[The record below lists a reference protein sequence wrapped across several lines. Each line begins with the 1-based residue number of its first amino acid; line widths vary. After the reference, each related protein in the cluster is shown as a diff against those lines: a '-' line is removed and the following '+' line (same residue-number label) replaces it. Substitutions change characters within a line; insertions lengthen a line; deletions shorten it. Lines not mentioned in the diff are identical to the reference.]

1 MADDT
6 PKGKGALFRVREKKN
21 DRGSD
26 YTGDIT
32 SPTTGE
38 KIELAGWIRED
49 RNGNRYLSL
58 SAQPPRER
66 QQQVAPSRNAY
77 ADGRGRDQPQQS
89 NGGRGWD
96 RDEPVPF

>member
-6 PKGKGALFRVREKKN
+6 PRGNGALFRVREKKN
-21 DRGSD
+21 DRGPD

-49 RNGNRYLSL
+49 RNGNKYLSL
-58 SAQPPRER
+58 SSQPPRER
-66 QQQVAPSRNAY
+66 QQSAAPPRNSY
-77 ADGRGRDQPQQS
+77 ADGRGRDQPPQG